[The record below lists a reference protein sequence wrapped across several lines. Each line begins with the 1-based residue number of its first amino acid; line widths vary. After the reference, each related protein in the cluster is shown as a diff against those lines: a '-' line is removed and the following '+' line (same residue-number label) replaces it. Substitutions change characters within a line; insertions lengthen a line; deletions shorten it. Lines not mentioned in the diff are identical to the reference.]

1 MTPLREVPQTIEIIP
16 RAVFEEQGA
25 TTLSEVLRNVPGIT
39 IQAGEGGG
47 ASSTTGDMFNMR
59 GFNASN
65 SLFVDNVRDDGLIA
79 RDVFNLEQVEV
90 FLGPTGT
97 DVGRGN
103 AAGYVNMSTKMPTPS
118 PAYDVNYGFASG
130 QQSRLTVDVNQP
142 LALGQ
147 EDSWLR
153 QTSFRLNGL
162 FQDGGQPG
170 RDLVD
175 NERRAIAPS
184 IGLGIGTPTRV
195 SFAAQIM
202 RQDNLP
208 DYGIPGAAWEEPLT
222 PTAVLAKN
230 PVDQTN
236 YYGST
241 SAYDYDNIAQDSYT
255 VRLEHDLNPNVTLR
269 NQTRYNNTHRDAV
282 VTASGRVPAGRR
294 DRHAPAAGERPRE
307 SNYVEP
313 AERRRARGWRALL
326 ACGERGI
333 RADGRRAVRPHAGGA
348 RHARP
353 GQHLHAQSGRP
364 DCELCVRPAHLASRR
379 DGLKRPRCTCST
391 RSSSR
396 RAGS

>member
-1 MTPLREVPQTIEIIP
+1 MTIEQALAALTEGTGITFRFTASNTVSLELRVAADVEVTGRAPSAVVSSPKYVTPLREVPQTIEIIP

-153 QTSFRLNGL
+153 QTLISPERSF
-162 FQDGGQPG
+162 P
-170 RDLVD
+170 
-175 NERRAIAPS
+175 
-184 IGLGIGTPTRV
+184 
-195 SFAAQIM
+195 
-202 RQDNLP
+202 
-208 DYGIPGAAWEEPLT
+208 
-222 PTAVLAKN
+222 
-230 PVDQTN
+230 
-236 YYGST
+236 
-241 SAYDYDNIAQDSYT
+241 
-255 VRLEHDLNPNVTLR
+255 
-269 NQTRYNNTHRDAV
+269 
-282 VTASGRVPAGRR
+282 
-294 DRHAPAAGERPRE
+294 
-307 SNYVEP
+307 
-313 AERRRARGWRALL
+313 
-326 ACGERGI
+326 
-333 RADGRRAVRPHAGGA
+333 GRRAARPRSRRQRAARDRAIDRPRH
-348 RHARP
+348 RHADAGVVRRP
-353 GQHLHAQSGRP
+353 DHAAGQPPRLRHPGRGLGRAADADGGPGEESGRP
-364 DCELCVRPAHLASRR
+364 DELLRQHVGLRLRQHRRRTATRCVS
-379 DGLKRPRCTCST
+379 ST
-391 RSSSR
+391 T
-396 RAGS
+396 